1 MKSSSR
7 RCGAWATMWNKPFE
21 NLRRRM
27 TCVYAAIFGVLI
39 LAIVAAAYT
48 LIWWEILANEKTNL
62 IAQIYHEGEEWIES
76 EEPPCSQA
84 AMSSG
89 KMFAY
94 FVAPDGRTVILNQLG
109 DGDVGKALLNHQGD
123 WPQNMEGTRLIRM
136 RGTNGER
143 YRYLAGVAPVVDN
156 GKQIGTLYMFK
167 NMEFYYYAAFKT
179 LFLLLCLAVVLYL
192 AACYVGYWLAGR
204 NILPISRMYEKQKQ
218 FTADASHEM
227 RTPLAVM
234 KLAVSGLKEDED
246 SKLSPFA
253 KESVEML
260 SSEADRLS
268 RLTENLMTLARSDE
282 DNLPQ
287 FTTQVDMTQLC
298 QKVGS
303 QLELLCVQKNMQL
316 KKDIQE
322 NLQLQGDEL
331 ALSRLLIILLD
342 NAMKYSPGNTTITLR
357 AASVKE
363 HLVIEV
369 RDEGIGVSDADK
381 KKIFDRFFRVD
392 KARSRSQG
400 GLGLGLSLA
409 WAIVRQHGG
418 SIKVLDNK
426 PKGTIMYVQLPK
438 HRSR

>member
-1 MKSSSR
+1 
-7 RCGAWATMWNKPFE
+7 MWNKPFE
-21 NLRRRM
+21 NLRMQM

-94 FVAPDGRTVILNQLG
+94 FVAPDGKTVILNQLG
-109 DGDVGKALLNHQGD
+109 DGDVGKALLSHQSD
-123 WPQNMEGTRLIRM
+123 WPQNMEGTHLIRM
-136 RGTNGER
+136 RGANGER
-143 YRYLAGVAPVVDN
+143 YRYLAGVAPVVDK

-192 AACYVGYWLAGR
+192 AACYFGYWLARR
-204 NILPISRMYEKQKQ
+204 NILPISQMYERQKQ

-234 KLAVSGLKEDED
+234 KLAVQGLREDED
-246 SKLSPFA
+246 SRLSKFA

-260 SSEADRLS
+260 DSEADRLS

-282 DNLPQ
+282 DNLPAY
-287 FTTQVDMTQLC
+287 TEQVDMTALCHKVAAQLALLAE
-298 QKVGS
+298 QKQIV
-303 QLELLCVQKNMQL
+303 L
-316 KKDIQE
+316 KQEIQAD
-322 NLQLQGDEL
+322 LSVYGDEL
-331 ALSRLLIILLD
+331 ALSRLLIILID
-342 NAMKYSPGNTTITLR
+342 NALKYSAAKTTVTLR
-357 AASVKE
+357 GARVKE

-369 RDEGIGVSDADK
+369 RDEGCGISDEDK
-381 KKIFDRFFRVD
+381 TRVFDRFYRVD
-392 KARSRSQG
+392 KARSRTQG
-400 GLGLGLSLA
+400 GLGLGLSLS
-409 WAIVRQHGG
+409 WAIVHQHGG
-418 SIKVLDNK
+418 SIEAFDNQ
-426 PKGTIMYVQLPK
+426 PQGTVMYVQLPLGA
-438 HRSR
+438 R

>member
-1 MKSSSR
+1 
-7 RCGAWATMWNKPFE
+7 MWNKPFE
-21 NLRRRM
+21 NLRMQM

-94 FVAPDGRTVILNQLG
+94 FVAPDGKTVILNQLG
-109 DGDVGKALLNHQGD
+109 DGDVGKALLSHQSD
-123 WPQNMEGTRLIRM
+123 WPQNMEGTHLIRM
-136 RGTNGER
+136 RGANGER
-143 YRYLAGVAPVVDN
+143 YRYLAGVAPVVDK

-192 AACYVGYWLAGR
+192 AACYFGYWLARR
-204 NILPISRMYEKQKQ
+204 NILPISQMYERQKQ

-234 KLAVSGLKEDED
+234 KLAVQGLREDED
-246 SKLSPFA
+246 SRLSKFA

-260 SSEADRLS
+260 DSEADRLS

-282 DNLPQ
+282 DNLPAY
-287 FTTQVDMTQLC
+287 TEQVDMTALCHKVAAQLALLAE
-298 QKVGS
+298 QKQIV
-303 QLELLCVQKNMQL
+303 L
-316 KKDIQE
+316 KQEIQAD
-322 NLQLQGDEL
+322 LSVYGDEL
-331 ALSRLLIILLD
+331 ALSRLLIILID
-342 NAMKYSPGNTTITLR
+342 NALKYSSAKTTVTLR
-357 AASVKE
+357 GARVKAQM
-363 HLVIEV
+363 VIEV
-369 RDEGIGVSDADK
+369 RDEGCGISDEDK
-381 KKIFDRFFRVD
+381 QRIFDRFFRVD

-409 WAIVRQHGG
+409 WAIVHQHGG
-418 SIKVLDNK
+418 SIEAFDNQ
-426 PKGTIMYVQLPK
+426 PQGTVMYVQLPLSAK
-438 HRSR
+438 

>member
-1 MKSSSR
+1 
-7 RCGAWATMWNKPFE
+7 MWNKPFE
-21 NLRRRM
+21 NLRMQM

-94 FVAPDGRTVILNQLG
+94 FVAPDGKTVILNQLG
-109 DGDVGKALLNHQGD
+109 DGDVGKALLSHQSD
-123 WPQNMEGTRLIRM
+123 WPQNMEGTHLIRM
-136 RGTNGER
+136 RGANGER
-143 YRYLAGVAPVVDN
+143 YRYLAGVAPVVDK

-192 AACYVGYWLAGR
+192 AACYFGYWLAGR
-204 NILPISRMYEKQKQ
+204 NILPISQMYERQKQ

-234 KLAVSGLKEDED
+234 KLAVQGLREDEN
-246 SKLSPFA
+246 SRLGEFA

-260 SSEADRLS
+260 DSEADRLS

-282 DNLPQ
+282 DNPPAY
-287 FTTQVDMTQLC
+287 TEQVDMTALCHKVAAQLALLAE
-298 QKVGS
+298 QKQIV
-303 QLELLCVQKNMQL
+303 L
-316 KKDIQE
+316 KQDIQAD
-322 NLQLQGDEL
+322 LSVYGDEL

-342 NAMKYSPGNTTITLR
+342 NALKYSAAKTTVTLR
-357 AASVKE
+357 GARVKE

-369 RDEGIGVSDADK
+369 RDEGCGISDEDK
-381 KKIFDRFFRVD
+381 TRVFDRFYRVD

-409 WAIVRQHGG
+409 WAIVQQHGG
-418 SIKVLDNK
+418 SIKAADNK
-426 PKGTIMYVQLPK
+426 PQGTIMRVQLPLGAK
-438 HRSR
+438 

>member
-1 MKSSSR
+1 
-7 RCGAWATMWNKPFE
+7 MWNKPFE
-21 NLRRRM
+21 NLRMQM

-94 FVAPDGRTVILNQLG
+94 FVAPDGKTVILNQLG
-109 DGDVGKALLNHQGD
+109 DGDVGKALLSHQSD
-123 WPQNMEGTRLIRM
+123 WPQNMEGTHLIRM
-136 RGTNGER
+136 RGANGER
-143 YRYLAGVAPVVDN
+143 YRYLAGVAPVVDK

-192 AACYVGYWLAGR
+192 AACYFGYWLARR
-204 NILPISRMYEKQKQ
+204 NILPISQMYERQKQ

-234 KLAVSGLKEDED
+234 KLAVQGLREDED
-246 SKLSPFA
+246 SRLSKFA

-260 SSEADRLS
+260 DSEADRLS

-282 DNLPQ
+282 DNPPAYTEL
-287 FTTQVDMTQLC
+287 VDMTALCHKVAAQLALLAE
-298 QKVGS
+298 QKQIVLK
-303 QLELLCVQKNMQL
+303 QELQADLSV
-316 KKDIQE
+316 
-322 NLQLQGDEL
+322 QGDEL

-342 NAMKYSPGNTTITLR
+342 NALKYSAAKTTVTLR
-357 AASVKE
+357 GARVKE

-369 RDEGIGVSDADK
+369 RDEGCGISDEDK
-381 KKIFDRFFRVD
+381 TRVFDRFYRVD
-392 KARSRSQG
+392 KARSRTQG
-400 GLGLGLSLA
+400 GLGLGLSLS
-409 WAIVRQHGG
+409 WAIVHQHGG
-418 SIKVLDNK
+418 SIEAFDNQ
-426 PKGTIMYVQLPK
+426 PQGTVMYVQLPLGA
-438 HRSR
+438 R

>member
-1 MKSSSR
+1 
-7 RCGAWATMWNKPFE
+7 MWNKPFE
-21 NLRRRM
+21 KLRRRM

-48 LIWWEILANEKTNL
+48 LIWWEILGNEKTNL

-94 FVAPDGRTVILNQLG
+94 FVAPDGKTVILNQLG
-109 DGDVGKALLNHQGD
+109 DGDVGKALLSHQSD
-123 WPQNMEGTRLIRM
+123 WPQDMEGTHLIRM

-143 YRYLAGVAPVVDN
+143 YRYLAGVAPVVDK

-192 AACYVGYWLAGR
+192 AACYFGYWLAGR
-204 NILPISRMYEKQKQ
+204 NILPISQMYERQKQ

-234 KLAVSGLKEDED
+234 KLAVQGLREDED
-246 SKLSPFA
+246 SRLSEFA

-260 SSEADRLS
+260 DSEADRLS

-282 DNLPQ
+282 DNLPAY
-287 FTTQVDMTQLC
+287 TEQVDMTALCHKVAAQLALLAE
-298 QKVGS
+298 QKQIV
-303 QLELLCVQKNMQL
+303 L
-316 KKDIQE
+316 KQEIQAD
-322 NLQLQGDEL
+322 LSVYGDEL
-331 ALSRLLIILLD
+331 ALSRLLIILID
-342 NAMKYSPGNTTITLR
+342 NALKYSSAKTTVTLR
-357 AASVKE
+357 GARVKAQM
-363 HLVIEV
+363 VIEV
-369 RDEGIGVSDADK
+369 RDEGCGISDEDK
-381 KKIFDRFFRVD
+381 QRIFDRFFRVD

-409 WAIVRQHGG
+409 WAIVQQHGG

-426 PKGTIMYVQLPK
+426 PKGTIMYVQLPLGAK
-438 HRSR
+438 

>member
-1 MKSSSR
+1 
-7 RCGAWATMWNKPFE
+7 MWNKPFE

-48 LIWWEILANEKTNL
+48 LIWWEIVAYEKTNL

-84 AMSSG
+84 SINSG

-94 FVAPDGRTVILNQLG
+94 FVGPDGKTVILNQLG
-109 DGDVGKALLNHQGD
+109 DGDAGQAILRHQSE
-123 WPQNMEGTRLIRM
+123 WPKEMESSRLIRLH
-136 RGTNGER
+136 GVSGKR
-143 YRYLAGVAPVVDN
+143 YRYLAAVAPVIDGDQRV
-156 GKQIGTLYMFK
+156 GTLYMFK

-179 LFLLLCLAVVLYL
+179 LFLLLCVALVLYL
-192 AACYVGYWLAGR
+192 AACCFGYWLAGR
-204 NILPISRMYEKQKQ
+204 NILPISHMYEKQKQ

-234 KLAVSGLKEDED
+234 KLAVSGLREDEE

-253 KESVEML
+253 QESVEML
-260 SSEADRLS
+260 HSEADRLS

-282 DNLPQ
+282 NNLPAY
-287 FTTQVDMTQLC
+287 TAQVDMTALCRKVAAQLALLAE
-298 QKVGS
+298 KKKMT
-303 QLELLCVQKNMQL
+303 LEQDV
-316 KKDIQE
+316 QE
-322 NLQLQGDEL
+322 NLVMQGDEM

-342 NAMKYSPGNTTITLR
+342 NALKYSPEQTTITLR
-357 AASVKE
+357 AAAVKD
-363 HLVIEV
+363 HLVLEV
-369 RDEGIGVSDADK
+369 RDEGCGVSDEDK

-409 WAIVRQHGG
+409 WAIVHQHGG

-426 PKGTIMYVQLPK
+426 PCGTIMYVTLPK
-438 HRSR
+438 GAR

>member
-1 MKSSSR
+1 
-7 RCGAWATMWNKPFE
+7 MWNKPFE

-48 LIWWEILANEKTNL
+48 LIWWEILAHEKTNL

-76 EEPPCSQA
+76 QEAPCSQA
-84 AMSSG
+84 AINSG

-94 FVAPDGRTVILNQLG
+94 FVASDGKTVILNQLG
-109 DGDVGKALLNHQGD
+109 TADVGQALLRHRDD
-123 WPQNMEGTRLIRM
+123 WPKEMEGSRLLRM
-136 RGTNGER
+136 RGIQGER
-143 YRYLAGVAPVVDN
+143 YRYLAGVAPVLDN
-156 GKQIGTLYMFK
+156 GKNIGTLYMFK
-167 NMEFYYYAAFKT
+167 NMDFYYHAAFKT
-179 LFLLLCLAVVLYL
+179 LFLLLCMALALYL
-192 AACYVGYWLAGR
+192 AACSMGYWLAGR

-234 KLAVSGLKEDED
+234 KLAVEGLKGDDE

-260 SSEADRLS
+260 NSEADRLS

-282 DNLPQ
+282 GNLPH
-287 FTTQVDMTQLC
+287 FTTQVDLTRLC
-298 QKVGS
+298 HTVGA
-303 QLELLCVQKNMQL
+303 QMELLCSQKQIKLVQQ
-316 KKDIQE
+316 IQE
-322 NLQLQGDEL
+322 DLSLQADEM

-342 NAMKYSPGNTTITLR
+342 NAFKYSPEKTTITLR
-357 AASVKE
+357 AVSVKE
-363 HLVIEV
+363 HLVLEV
-369 RDEGIGVSDADK
+369 RDEGCGVSDEDK
-381 KKIFDRFFRVD
+381 RKIFDRFYRVD

-409 WAIVRQHGG
+409 WAIVQQHRG

-426 PKGTIMYVQLPK
+426 PQGTIMYVQLPK
-438 HRSR
+438 AAR

>member
-1 MKSSSR
+1 
-7 RCGAWATMWNKPFE
+7 MWNKPFE
-21 NLRRRM
+21 KLRRRM

-94 FVAPDGRTVILNQLG
+94 FVAPDGKTVILNQLG
-109 DGDVGKALLNHQGD
+109 DGDVGKALLSHQSD
-123 WPQNMEGTRLIRM
+123 WPQNMEGTHLIRM
-136 RGTNGER
+136 RGANGER
-143 YRYLAGVAPVVDN
+143 YRYLAAVAPVLDGDKRV
-156 GKQIGTLYMFK
+156 GTLYMFK
-167 NMEFYYYAAFKT
+167 NMEFYYQAAYKT
-179 LFLLLCLAVVLYL
+179 LFWLLCMALVLYM
-192 AACYVGYWLAGR
+192 AACYFGYWLAGR
-204 NILPISRMYEKQKQ
+204 NILPISQMYERQKQ

-234 KLAVSGLKEDED
+234 KLAVQGLREDED
-246 SKLSPFA
+246 SRLSEFA

-260 SSEADRLS
+260 DSEADRLS

-282 DNLPQ
+282 DNLPAY
-287 FTTQVDMTQLC
+287 TEQVDMTALCHKVAAQLALLAE
-298 QKVGS
+298 QKQIV
-303 QLELLCVQKNMQL
+303 L
-316 KKDIQE
+316 KQEIQAD
-322 NLQLQGDEL
+322 LSVYGDEL
-331 ALSRLLIILLD
+331 ALSRLLIILID
-342 NAMKYSPGNTTITLR
+342 NALKYSSAKTTVTLR
-357 AASVKE
+357 GARVKAQM
-363 HLVIEV
+363 VIEV
-369 RDEGIGVSDADK
+369 RDEGCGISDEDK
-381 KKIFDRFFRVD
+381 QRIFDRFFRVD

-409 WAIVRQHGG
+409 WAIVQQHGG

-426 PKGTIMYVQLPK
+426 PKGTIMYVQLPLGPK
-438 HRSR
+438 

>member
-1 MKSSSR
+1 
-7 RCGAWATMWNKPFE
+7 MWNKPFE
-21 NLRRRM
+21 KLRRQM

-94 FVAPDGRTVILNQLG
+94 FVAPDGKTVILNQLG
-109 DGDVGKALLNHQGD
+109 DGDVGKALLSHQSD
-123 WPQNMEGTRLIRM
+123 WPQDMEGTHLIRM

-143 YRYLAGVAPVVDN
+143 YRYLAGVAPVVDK

-167 NMEFYYYAAFKT
+167 NMEFYYQAAYKT
-179 LFLLLCLAVVLYL
+179 LFWLLCMALVLYM
-192 AACYVGYWLAGR
+192 AACYFGYWLAGR
-204 NILPISRMYEKQKQ
+204 NIRPISQMYARQKQ

-234 KLAVSGLKEDED
+234 KLAVQGLREDED
-246 SKLSPFA
+246 SRLSEFA
-253 KESVEML
+253 KESVGML
-260 SSEADRLS
+260 DSEADRLS

-282 DNLPQ
+282 DNLPAY
-287 FTTQVDMTQLC
+287 TEQVDMTALCHKVAAQLALLAE
-298 QKVGS
+298 QKQIVLK
-303 QLELLCVQKNMQL
+303 QELQADLSV
-316 KKDIQE
+316 
-322 NLQLQGDEL
+322 QGDEL

-342 NAMKYSPGNTTITLR
+342 NALKYSAAKTTVTLR
-357 AASVKE
+357 GARVKE

-369 RDEGIGVSDADK
+369 RDEGCGISDEDK
-381 KKIFDRFFRVD
+381 TRVFDRFYRVD

-409 WAIVRQHGG
+409 WAIVHQHGG
-418 SIKVLDNK
+418 SIKIFDNQ
-426 PKGTIMYVQLPK
+426 PQGTVMYVQLPLGK
-438 HRSR
+438 Q